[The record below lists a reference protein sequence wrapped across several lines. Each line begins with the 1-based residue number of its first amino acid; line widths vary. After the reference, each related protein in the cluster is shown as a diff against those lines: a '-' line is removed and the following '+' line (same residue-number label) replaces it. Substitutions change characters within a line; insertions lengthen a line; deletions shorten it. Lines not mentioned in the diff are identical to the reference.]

1 VASICG
7 KCVRDWS
14 FEFFLLDG
22 NHLLA
27 VALGPVDDAT
37 ESFRVT
43 MRSPFHEPTRGHSL
57 PVGKASSVTSTWC
70 TRVTNK
76 KMSQLKCSVP
86 FGGLRAM
93 EFPLSYSDCG
103 DLSTERIALSPVSS
117 AESFSPR
124 VESEN

>member
-37 ESFRVT
+37 ESFRVLCDPHF
-43 MRSPFHEPTRGHSL
+43 MNPLEDIPCQSARLHLSHRRG
-57 PVGKASSVTSTWC
+57 A
-70 TRVTNK
+70 
-76 KMSQLKCSVP
+76 
-86 FGGLRAM
+86 
-93 EFPLSYSDCG
+93 
-103 DLSTERIALSPVSS
+103 
-117 AESFSPR
+117 
-124 VESEN
+124 VE